1 MSADKTLTGIEL
13 PQASG
18 PACLVLIYGLR
29 DIGRRWMLET
39 PTLLIGRDPACDVQ
53 ADLPNVSR
61 KHCELRRA
69 PAGGHVLVDLGSTN
83 GTYVDKTEVRGAK
96 ELVGGELV
104 SVGSAIFKY
113 LSGTTLEAQFHD
125 TIYRLAIIDGLTQ
138 VYNKRYLLEFVDRE
152 LARAQRYGREL
163 SLMMID
169 VDHFKKIND
178 TFGHIAGDHVL
189 REVAGAVAT
198 MVRREECFAR
208 YGGEEFALVQPEA
221 APDKVRVF
229 AEKIRAAIAERKV
242 QFEGREI
249 VVTASIGVAR
259 IGSGTP
265 DVPSFLA
272 AADQKLYEAKRSGR
286 NKLVTQDDIGGDLA
300 ATA

>member
-1 MSADKTLTGIEL
+1 MTAEKTLTGIEL

-18 PACLVLIYGLR
+18 PACLVLIYGVG

-39 PTLLIGRDPACDVQ
+39 PVLLLGRDPTSDVQ
-53 ADLPNVSR
+53 VDLPNVSR
-61 KHCELRRA
+61 KHCEIRRA
-69 PAGGHVLVDLGSTN
+69 PTGGHVLVDLGSTN
-83 GTYVDKTEVRGAK
+83 GTYVDKAEVRGAK

-138 VYNKRYLLEFVDRE
+138 VYNKRYLMEFVERE
-152 LARAQRYGREL
+152 IARAQRYGREL
-163 SLMMID
+163 SLMMMDI
-169 VDHFKKIND
+169 DHFKKIND

-189 REVAGAVAT
+189 REVAGAVSA

-221 APDKVRVF
+221 APDKVHVF
-229 AEKIRAAIAERKV
+229 AEKIRAAVAERKV
-242 QFEGREI
+242 VFEGREI
-249 VVTASIGVAR
+249 AVTASIGIAR
-259 IGSGTP
+259 LTP
-265 DVPSFLA
+265 AAADVPTFLA
-272 AADQKLYEAKRSGR
+272 AADQKLYEAKRAGR
-286 NKLVTQDDIGGDLA
+286 NRVVS
-300 ATA
+300 